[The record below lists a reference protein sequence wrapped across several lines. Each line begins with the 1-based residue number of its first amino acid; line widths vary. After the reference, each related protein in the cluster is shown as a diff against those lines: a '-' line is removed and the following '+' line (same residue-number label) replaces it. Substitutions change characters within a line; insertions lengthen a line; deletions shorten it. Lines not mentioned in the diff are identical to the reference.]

1 MVIFTEGPKDFWP
14 ADRIP
19 WLQDAYPIP
28 HFVKEMQKAKEAEIK
43 EEAVARG
50 ATKQ

>member
-1 MVIFTEGPKDFWP
+1 MIIFTKGPDDFWP

-28 HFVKEMQKAKEAEIK
+28 HFVREMQEKEGKSRSLESLTKAS
-43 EEAVARG
+43 
-50 ATKQ
+50 